1 MKLLCKQCGI
11 TRQTVIN
18 LMGREVVPRRYPKL
32 AKEAIDKAASLYH
45 SGLSL
50 NDIGKT
56 LSVDPGT
63 VRRALI
69 KHGIQMRDPQD
80 VVPFAVEVQRWPQLI
95 QAAV

>member
-1 MKLLCKQCGI
+1 MQAVWDHPTDGD
-11 TRQTVIN
+11 QSH
-18 LMGREVVPRRYPKL
+18 GREVVPRRYPKL

-45 SGLSL
+45 SGSSL

-69 KHGIQMRDPQD
+69 KHGIRMRDPQGQER
-80 VVPFAVEVQRWPQLI
+80 FA
-95 QAAV
+95 